1 MKKRTKFTLRTKIYL
16 TIVALLVALGG
27 ILKVYA
33 APVPFS
39 SGAPIYQPGTMF
51 PTGVTASPDLLLV
64 TPYCERRVISLDCAG
79 AATVYATLPGFGSC
93 REKYL
98 SIAPAVSA
106 GAGFTPRDVF
116 AIEGA
121 TIFKVTP
128 GNATLFAVLPGCIA
142 SDHNGIT
149 FDHVGT
155 YGFDMITTCNEGQVF
170 RVHGDGTAT
179 RIAGPFGPNAAIE
192 GPGVAPLTFGPTYG
206 GRIWV
211 ADENNNAIHMVGLPG
226 DGYPITLN
234 ILPHVN

>member
-1 MKKRTKFTLRTKIYL
+1 
-16 TIVALLVALGG
+16 
-27 ILKVYA
+27 
-33 APVPFS
+33 
-39 SGAPIYQPGTMF
+39 
-51 PTGVTASPDLLLV
+51 
-64 TPYCERRVISLDCAG
+64 
-79 AATVYATLPGFGSC
+79 TVYATLPGFGSC

-128 GNATLFAVLPGCIA
+128 GNATLFAVLPGCVA

-234 ILPHVN
+234 ILPHVNPEGVYVIPNPPCSFCTGNGNWGFFTAEQQQFGFIWSYPVSDFNLLNNDIVLLSEAGI